1 MSATELMVLAFI
13 LAIVGRWAH
22 NQKAIAGA
30 GALVEIIFALL
41 VVSLLD
47 HGKTAPLAMGFAWL
61 FLAAVLLSNNS
72 PLTGLAKI
80 AVNAPVSPVAGAA
93 TGASSGGAAV
103 AGGAAGAA
111 ASAKSGGG
119 ALITGITG

>member
-13 LAIVGRWAH
+13 LAVVGRWAH
-22 NQKAIAGA
+22 NQKAVAGP
-30 GALVEIIFALL
+30 GAIVEIVFALL

-47 HGKTAPLAMGFAWL
+47 QGKTAGIAQGLAWL

-80 AVNAPVSPVAGAA
+80 SNNSSTAAAAAG
-93 TGASSGGAAV
+93 GGAA
-103 AGGAAGAA
+103 
-111 ASAKSGGG
+111 
-119 ALITGITG
+119 ITGGITKG